1 MDQCPQT
8 TNLDHYSMGQ
18 AFSLCRGARQQSPHP
33 PNTPTTPTDTTV
45 RYSYPQEIG
54 GQQAGYVDQELLRS
68 HLDFTFPLDQFPI
81 NGPSGDRFQIRVRT
95 VFKLLGDVSLSNSFR
110 SA

>member
-1 MDQCPQT
+1 
-8 TNLDHYSMGQ
+8 MGQ
-18 AFSLCRGARQQSPHP
+18 AFSLCRGARQQSPHS

-81 NGPSGDRFQIRVRT
+81 NRPSGDRFQIRCVND
-95 VFKLLGDVSLSNSFR
+95 LYSFWVPEAMSPR
-110 SA
+110 EYRAMLKAIKR